1 MLGSLPMCR
10 YRHQH
15 SLLPPGLVIE
25 HIELGGAEILA
36 VARSRSETSCCP
48 VCGRRSTQIHSRY
61 RRCLADLPA
70 HGRRVR
76 ISLEVRRFRC
86 GGSGCERKIFA
97 EQFDGEITRPF
108 ARRTS
113 RLQTIIHHLGL
124 ALGGRPG
131 QSLARRLLLPVS
143 KDTLLRA
150 VRSHAFGQ
158 QATPQVVGIDDWAW
172 KRGHR
177 YGTIVCDLERRRIID
192 VLPDREAG
200 TIEAWLSARPGI
212 RVVSRDRGGGYG
224 QAVARALPAAT
235 QVADRWHL
243 MENASSAFLDA
254 VRKSMRSIRQALVAG
269 EINPTLLTCAER
281 IQYEG
286 FLRREETN
294 TTVRALADEGIPIKQ
309 IVRRTGCSRQ
319 VVRRIVRGERNDVF
333 RVRMSSLEP
342 WLARLDNEWVAGCR
356 NGAELWRR
364 LRTAGFKGST
374 RVVAEW
380 ATRRRRAEAART
392 CGPRKCP
399 SSRVIARMM
408 TIGRDQLSKDDAV
421 TIATIEAAVPALVTA
436 RLLFD
441 RFQAMIRQR
450 KSAELSSW
458 LQDAASSLLAS
469 FVNGLRA
476 DESAVAAALV
486 EPWSNGQTE
495 GQITKLKLI
504 KRQMYGRAKLDLL
517 RARLLGTR

>member
-1 MLGSLPMCR
+1 
-10 YRHQH
+10 
-15 SLLPPGLVIE
+15 
-25 HIELGGAEILA
+25 
-36 VARSRSETSCCP
+36 
-48 VCGRRSTQIHSRY
+48 
-61 RRCLADLPA
+61 
-70 HGRRVR
+70 
-76 ISLEVRRFRC
+76 
-86 GGSGCERKIFA
+86 
-97 EQFDGEITRPF
+97 
-108 ARRTS
+108 
-113 RLQTIIHHLGL
+113 
-124 ALGGRPG
+124 
-131 QSLARRLLLPVS
+131 LLPVS

-150 VRSHAFGQ
+150 VRAHAPEQ
-158 QATPQVVGIDDWAW
+158 RSTPRIVGIDDWAW

-177 YGTIVCDLERRRIID
+177 YGTIVCDLERRRIVD
-192 VLPDREAG
+192 VLPDREAA
-200 TIEAWLSARPGI
+200 TVEAWLSARPNI
-212 RVVSRDRGGGYG
+212 SLVSRDRGGGYG
-224 QAVARALPAAT
+224 QAVTRALPEAK

-254 VRKSMRSIRQALVAG
+254 VRKSMRSIRQALGAG

-281 IQYEG
+281 LQYDG
-286 FLRREETN
+286 SLRREETS
-294 TTVRALADEGIPIKQ
+294 TAIRALADQGTPIKE

-342 WLARLDNEWVAGCR
+342 WLARLDDEWTAGCR

-364 LRTAGFKGST
+364 LKTAGFKGSS

-380 ATRRRRAEAART
+380 ATRRRRAEVAPS

-408 TIGRDQLSKDDAV
+408 TIARDQLSKDDAV
-421 TIATIEAAVPALVTA
+421 TIATIEAAVPALVTT
-436 RLLFD
+436 RELFD

-450 KSAELSSW
+450 KRADLSSW
-458 LQDAASSLLAS
+458 LQDATSSLLAS

-495 GQITKLKLI
+495 GQITKLKLV

-517 RARLLGTR
+517 RARLIGAG